1 VDQQPS
7 EESALKKSQVAQPCF
22 EHVTIKEEPSINEK
36 VKDEM
41 SLQMKE
47 EPESED
53 DQFLMSSA
61 VEESASDEYDVDKPD
76 KLEEQTN
83 GERIKLHGR
92 YKHNPDFQRSFFPLV
107 SSKNVATNCFLYL
120 SVKIEAVCKKTFDCS

>member
-1 VDQQPS
+1 VVQQPS
-7 EESALKKSQVAQPCF
+7 EDSSLKKSQVAQPCF

-36 VKDEM
+36 VKDKM

-47 EPESED
+47 EPERED
-53 DQFLMSSA
+53 EQFLMSSA
-61 VEESASDEYDVDKPD
+61 VEESASDEYDVDKQD

-83 GERIKLHGR
+83 GERIRLHGR
-92 YKHNPDFQRSFFPLV
+92 YKHNPDFQRLFFPLV

-120 SVKIEAVCKKTFDCS
+120 SVCRGCMQKNF

>member
-1 VDQQPS
+1 MDQQPS

-53 DQFLMSSA
+53 KQFLMSSA
-61 VEESASDEYDVDKPD
+61 VEESASDDYDVDKPD

-92 YKHNPDFQRSFFPLV
+92 YKHNPDFQRSFFLLV

-120 SVKIEAVCKKTFDCS
+120 SVKIEAVCKKTFDFS

>member
-1 VDQQPS
+1 
-7 EESALKKSQVAQPCF
+7 
-22 EHVTIKEEPSINEK
+22 
-36 VKDEM
+36 M
-41 SLQMKE
+41 SLHMKE

-53 DQFLMSSA
+53 EQFLMSSA

-92 YKHNPDFQRSFFPLV
+92 YKHNPDFQRSFSRLCLQRMLLLIA
-107 SSKNVATNCFLYL
+107 SYT
-120 SVKIEAVCKKTFDCS
+120 

>member
-1 VDQQPS
+1 M
-7 EESALKKSQVAQPCF
+7 AQSCF

-47 EPESED
+47 EPESEVE
-53 DQFLMSSA
+53 QFLMSSA

-76 KLEEQTN
+76 KREEQTN

-92 YKHNPDFQRSFFPLV
+92 YKHNPDLQRSFFLLV

>member
-7 EESALKKSQVAQPCF
+7 EESALKKSEVAQPCF

-92 YKHNPDFQRSFFPLV
+92 YKHNPDFQRSFFLLV

-120 SVKIEAVCKKTFDCS
+120 SVKIEAVCKKTFDFS

>member
-7 EESALKKSQVAQPCF
+7 EESALKKSEVAQPCF

-53 DQFLMSSA
+53 EQFLMSSA

-120 SVKIEAVCKKTFDCS
+120 SVKIEAVCKKTLDCS